1 MMIPRVAGRH
11 SIPAIS
17 ALLLLGPV
25 SACVPQD
32 TQATAAI
39 AADPAQPSTASYD
52 CGDGAR
58 ITVENLGP
66 AVRVVDT
73 DGSSVE
79 LPAAPASQN
88 SRFGAGADAI
98 VIEGREALLIRGKHT
113 PLTCTR

>member
-1 MMIPRVAGRH
+1 MIISRAAGRRL
-11 SIPAIS
+11 IPVLF
-17 ALLLLGPV
+17 ALAVLGSV

-32 TQATAAI
+32 TQATAAV
-39 AADPAQPSTASYD
+39 DPAQPRVASYD

-66 AVRVVDT
+66 VVRVVDT
-73 DGSSVE
+73 DGSSLE

-98 VIEGREALLIRGKHT
+98 VIEGREALLMRGRHT

>member
-1 MMIPRVAGRH
+1 MIILRVAGRR
-11 SIPAIS
+11 SISLIS
-17 ALLLLGPV
+17 ALLLLGSA

-32 TQATAAI
+32 TQATAAVG
-39 AADPAQPSTASYD
+39 ADPAQPRVASYD

-58 ITVENLGP
+58 ITVENLGE

-73 DGSSVE
+73 DGSSLE
-79 LPAAPASQN
+79 LPAAPASQH

-98 VIEGREALLIRGKHT
+98 VIEGREALLMRGKHT